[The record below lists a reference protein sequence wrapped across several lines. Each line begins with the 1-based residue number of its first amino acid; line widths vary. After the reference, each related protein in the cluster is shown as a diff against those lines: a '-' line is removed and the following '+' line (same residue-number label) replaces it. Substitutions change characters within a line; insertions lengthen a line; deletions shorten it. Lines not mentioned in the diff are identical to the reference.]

1 MMFYLVLLMSISI
14 LALKSE
20 ANDPSERVTSV
31 DKDTFEAG
39 FDGWSVER
47 QSWVRIPLKDLQ
59 NRFDRLPMPPDLTS
73 KVLHSLLI
81 KPFDFPFCYKYNKDY
96 NELAYKPTRIEL
108 NHPTTPVVRH

>member
-1 MMFYLVLLMSISI
+1 MMFYHVLLISLSI

-20 ANDPSERVTSV
+20 ANDLSERVTSV

-73 KVLHSLLI
+73 KVHATLI
-81 KPFDFPFCYKYNKDY
+81 ADQ
-96 NELAYKPTRIEL
+96 
-108 NHPTTPVVRH
+108 TT